1 MTQKMSQGV
10 RFKANLQRGG
20 TGLREM
26 RRLLE
31 AFAEH
36 EDFERLKRQALDDNL
51 LGKTSTYLI
60 KDLLSAFK
68 RRFLQPSG
76 LPPAHLV
83 ALAMRSPMADAAK
96 NHILFPYFICT
107 DALVE
112 RCYRDLVLSGSG
124 APQAKLSAEEVV
136 SHLMALSEMHPEL
149 KRWSEYLRLRW
160 ARGFLALLRHFGL
173 MERAPHTRLQ
183 PLWLLPEAF
192 AFFWLWFLGQG
203 GSFWDAAQRDLWEL
217 LQIGENYREELLIEG
232 EMRGWWYYQRLG
244 TIVQFQPRFPGVE
257 EWLRD
262 GLA

>member
-1 MTQKMSQGV
+1 MTPTQSA

-36 EDFERLKRQALDDNL
+36 EDFERLKRQALEDNL
-51 LGKTSTYLI
+51 LGKTSTSLI
-60 KDLLSAFK
+60 KDLLFAFK

-76 LPPAHLV
+76 LPPAPLV

-96 NHILFPYFICT
+96 NQVLFPYYICT

-112 RCYRDLVLSGSG
+112 RCYRDLVLPRTG
-124 APQAKLSAEEVV
+124 APKAELSADEVV
-136 SHLMALSEMHPEL
+136 NHLMALSETHPEL
-149 KRWSEYLRLRW
+149 RRWSEYLRLRW

-192 AFFWLWFLGQG
+192 AFFWLWFFGQG
-203 GSFWDAAQRDLWEL
+203 GSFWDAARHDLWEL
-217 LQIGENYREELLIEG
+217 LQMGENYREELLVEG
-232 EMRGWWYYQRLG
+232 GVRGWWYYQRLG
-244 TIVQFQPRFPGVE
+244 TIVQFQPRFPSVE